1 MGVPVS
7 HTFVTPIATHPSLTW
22 VTVLNLFYIK
32 RTGIGRVHK
41 IWQQWGPDPCNVGVG
56 DLKSCPSPMWVD
68 MLDLTAI
75 CEMVRAYKDPVEK
88 LGPSYTAFQGHVK
101 SHHHVPMTSY
111 H

>member
-1 MGVPVS
+1 
-7 HTFVTPIATHPSLTW
+7 
-22 VTVLNLFYIK
+22 
-32 RTGIGRVHK
+32 
-41 IWQQWGPDPCNVGVG
+41 
-56 DLKSCPSPMWVD
+56 

-88 LGPSYTAFQGHVK
+88 LDPSYTAFQGHVK